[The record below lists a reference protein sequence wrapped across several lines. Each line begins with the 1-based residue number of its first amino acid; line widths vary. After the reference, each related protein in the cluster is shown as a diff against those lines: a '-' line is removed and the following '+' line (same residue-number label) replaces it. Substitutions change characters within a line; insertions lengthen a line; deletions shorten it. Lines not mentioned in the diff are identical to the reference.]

1 MHAGRW
7 PSMAKVYRMP
17 SRSGRCLLALLV
29 LPLSIG
35 VAGAQDGD
43 GLLERRYDTVRSRLA
58 AEPERGLH
66 ESEALEREAI
76 ARDGRQ
82 SRLAAASI
90 WLQAEAYS
98 RMGDATNARREI
110 AHALAIASRI
120 KPRIALEGDILRTR
134 GDVASDSGGVALA
147 LADYQAAYR
156 IYRETGDRR
165 GQAMAL
171 LSIGALYRQGADF
184 DAALR
189 YYGQAI
195 DTYAADPPLLVSL
208 LNNRGNVLTEM
219 GQYQRA
225 LADFRRGLV
234 LVREVRNPIFE
245 ARIFGNIARA
255 YHGAKQLDA
264 AWQAAVRGIAIA
276 RAAGSLATVG
286 QLQALAGRI
295 AIDRGHAALAVKL
308 VDDAFADVDLKK
320 TPLTARDNHR
330 NAYGVYAAAGET
342 AKALLHLEA
351 LDRLN
356 AQATQL
362 TTSTKT
368 ALMAARFDFQNQELR
383 IARLKQEELRR
394 NVAFERES
402 ARFQR
407 TLFGSIAAAV
417 AVLVALLV
425 FGVVTL
431 RRSRDAIRRANIDLA
446 ATNAALEQALKAKG
460 DFLATTSHEIRTPLN
475 GILGMAQV
483 MLRDDRLAPEMR
495 DRLDIIH
502 DAGVTMRSL
511 VDDILDVAKMQSGK
525 LTVERVPTDLVATT
539 QDLARLW
546 RRQAE
551 DRGLRFVLD
560 LGDVPRWVE
569 GDPVRLRQ
577 IMFNLLSN
585 ALKFTQSGEIAMR
598 VAVRGGR
605 LSIAVADTGIGIA
618 PERLEDV
625 FESFQQADNS
635 TTRRFGGT
643 GLGLTICRNLA
654 RAMGGDITVD
664 SVPGRG
670 TTFTLDLPL
679 VPVAPESD
687 EASSADAAPV
697 ETLVILERNP
707 IARGM
712 MRTLFARHIGETA
725 FVDDAGALRERLSQA
740 ETRRVLVDMASL
752 SAGSADPVRDLS
764 DLAALAKARN
774 LRIVAMTRAHDE
786 IHLEGK
792 NVRLLQKPVSATQL
806 IDALFVEQLEGAP
819 AVSLVPNAA

>member
-1 MHAGRW
+1 M
-7 PSMAKVYRMP
+7 
-17 SRSGRCLLALLV
+17 LASCIV
-29 LPLSIG
+29 VALP
-35 VAGAQDGD
+35 AQAADAP
-43 GLLERRYDTVRSRLA
+43 LEQRYDAVRAGLVAEPQQGLRQSVQLEHAATLRDGADSRLV
-58 AEPERGLH
+58 
-66 ESEALEREAI
+66 
-76 ARDGRQ
+76 
-82 SRLAAASI
+82 AASV
-90 WLQAEAYS
+90 WLQAEAYT
-98 RMGDATNARREI
+98 RLGDVAKARREI
-110 AHALAIASRI
+110 ARALRI
-120 KPRIALEGDILRTR
+120 VQVMRPRIALEGDILRTR
-134 GDVASDSGGVALA
+134 GDIASDEGAVASA

-156 IYRETGDRR
+156 IYQHANDLR

-171 LSIGALYRQGADF
+171 LSIGALYRQGADY

-189 YYGQAI
+189 YYDQAI
-195 DTYAADPPLLVSL
+195 GAYAADPLLLVSL

-219 GQYQRA
+219 GRYQPA
-225 LADFRRGLV
+225 LADQRRALGLV
-234 LVREVRNPIFE
+234 RNMKNLAFE
-245 ARIFGNIARA
+245 ARILGNIARA
-255 YHGAKQLDA
+255 QRAAGAEDA
-264 AWQAAVRGIAIA
+264 AWRSISDGLVLARDSHADAV
-276 RAAGSLATVG
+276 LN
-286 QLQALAGRI
+286 QLQTLAGRI
-295 AIDRGHAALAVKL
+295 AVDRGQVDVALRL
-308 VDDAFADVDLKK
+308 LDSVDLKA
-320 TPLTARDNHR
+320 TPLSARDNHR
-330 NAYGVYAAAGET
+330 NAYIVYSAAGET
-342 AKALLHLEA
+342 AKALAHLEA

-356 AQATQL
+356 EQATQL

-431 RRSRDAIRRANIDLA
+431 RRSRNAIRRANIDLA

-483 MLRDDRLAPEMR
+483 MLRDERLAPEMR

-598 VAVRGGR
+598 VAVRGDR

-679 VPVAPESD
+679 VPVTPESD
-687 EASSADAAPV
+687 AASLADAAPV

-740 ETRRVLVDMASL
+740 ETRRVLIDMASL
-752 SAGSADPVRDLS
+752 SAGSPDPVRDLS
-764 DLAALAKARN
+764 DLAELAEARN
-774 LRIVAMTRAHDE
+774 LRIITMTRAHDE
-786 IHLEGK
+786 ICLDGK